1 MTIDLV
7 LVGAGGMARETAAT
21 VAAINAVAPTWRLR
35 GFLDDDP
42 ALQGVIRGGLPVL
55 GPLDA
60 IADLSDAAV
69 VVCIANPRNP
79 AVREQVVHRLGLP
92 PARYATLIHPSA
104 EVPAS
109 CTVRP
114 GSVLLAQVV
123 LTADVT
129 VGAHVAIMP
138 QTVLTHDDIVSD
150 HATIAAGVRVSG
162 SVRIGPGAYLGAG
175 ALIRES
181 LTVGAKSIVGIGSV
195 VLRDVPPG
203 EVWAGN
209 PARFL
214 RPARQPALQGVLTQ

>member
-1 MTIDLV
+1 MTNDLV

-21 VAAINAVAPTWRLR
+21 VAAINAAAPTWRLR

-42 ALQGVIRGGLPVL
+42 ALHGVTRAGLPVL

-60 IADLSDAAV
+60 IADLPDAAV
-69 VVCIANPRNP
+69 VVCIANARDPG
-79 AVREQVVHRLGLP
+79 VREQVVRRLGLP
-92 PARYATLIHPSA
+92 AARYATVVHPSA
-104 EVPAS
+104 EVPAD
-109 CTVRP
+109 CTVGP

-138 QTVLTHDDIVSD
+138 QTVLTHDDVVSD
-150 HATIAAGVRVSG
+150 HVTIASGVRISG

-181 LTVGAKSIVGIGSV
+181 LTVGARSLVGMGSV
-195 VLRDVPPG
+195 VLSDIPPD

-214 RPARQPALQGVLTQ
+214 RVVRQPTLQGVLPR

>member
-1 MTIDLV
+1 MTVDLV
-7 LVGAGGMARETAAT
+7 LAGAGGMARETAAT
-21 VAAINAVAPTWRLR
+21 VAAINAVTPTWRLR

-42 ALQGVIRGGLPVL
+42 AMHGVIRSGLPVL
-55 GPLDA
+55 GPLEA
-60 IADLSDAAV
+60 IADLPDAAV

-79 AVREQVVHRLGLP
+79 GVREQVVHRLGLP
-92 PARYATLIHPSA
+92 SARYATLIHPSA
-104 EVPAS
+104 EVPAG
-109 CTVRP
+109 CTVGP

-129 VGAHVAIMP
+129 VGAHVALMP

-150 HATIAAGVRVSG
+150 HATVAAGVRVSG

-181 LTVGAKSIVGIGSV
+181 LTVGAKSIVGMGSV

-214 RPARQPALQGVLTQ
+214 RPVRQPALQGVLTQ